1 MLIRAFDIRR
11 TTDIFAKG
19 ALEMKV
25 DKSMM
30 VPVGEQNCY
39 EYLVDCTEGYGHDYK
54 AMQHMDA
61 CYMRSEILRDIDC
74 FASFATHG
82 LGLKKGDVFTVFM
95 PTTVQSIISFYAL
108 NKIGVIVN
116 FVHPQLPAEALRE
129 AITDCHSKGV
139 MILDLLS
146 KDYAQVINE
155 SGLPCI
161 VCSSSDYASPVKTAA
176 CKAGEGL
183 IRLIFPKIKNRIAYK
198 DAINKYAP
206 ENGVT
211 GNADAPAVYLNGGG
225 TTGKSKTIILTAR
238 AINELASRVSKLDR
252 IHDTGEEAEII
263 VLPLFHCFGLCV
275 GIHMAMCNAGRIIPL
290 MQFDAKLFNKL
301 MRKNNVIA
309 VVGIPVMF
317 KKLLKSKDFD
327 GPWLENIRMMF
338 CGGDDCSDNFLD
350 EFNAVLEK
358 NGAPGKLRQGYG
370 LTEVGSVC
378 TVNSNWEYRR
388 GSIGWPLDGVNVQ
401 IWNDNHEEVPDG
413 EIGEIV
419 ISGPTIMSGYY
430 HEDGTVDG
438 LYVDD
443 NGVKWVLSGDLGYR
457 DPKPD
462 PESGKRYFYFSGRKK
477 RVIIISGYNIYPT
490 DVEKRLQDN
499 FHYIKDSCLV
509 KGYDENGKMIL
520 RLYVDLRENGD
531 KAVYESEIIS
541 FIEKNFSRFN
551 VPREVIFMDKLP
563 ETPLMKIDFMRLT
576 QEKPTDP
583 VFA

>member
-1 MLIRAFDIRR
+1 
-11 TTDIFAKG
+11 
-19 ALEMKV
+19 MKV

-30 VPVGEQNCY
+30 VPVGNQNCY
-39 EYLVDCTEGYGHDYK
+39 EYLIDCTAGYGHDYK

-61 CYMRSEILRDIDC
+61 CYMRSEILHDIDC
-74 FASFATHG
+74 FAAYMKRA
-82 LGLKKGDVFTVFM
+82 LGLKKGDVYTVFM

-116 FVHPQLPAEALRE
+116 FVHPQLPPEVLKEALSE
-129 AITDCHSKGV
+129 CGSKGV

-146 KDYAQVINE
+146 KDYAKVINE
-155 SGLPCI
+155 SGLPCL

-183 IRLIFPKIKNRIAYK
+183 IRAIFPKIYNRTAYR
-198 DAINKYAP
+198 DAIKMYAP
-206 ENGVT
+206 EDGIS
-211 GNADAPAVYLNGGG
+211 GNADDIAVYLNGGG
-225 TTGKSKTIILTAR
+225 TTGKSKTIKLTSR
-238 AINELASRVSKLDR
+238 AINELACRVSKLDR

-275 GIHMAMCNAGRIIPL
+275 GIHMAMCNAGRIIPM

-301 MRKNNVIA
+301 MRKNTVIA

-327 GPWLENIRMMF
+327 GPWLKNIRMMF

-388 GSIGWPLDGVNVQ
+388 GSIGWPLEGLNVQ
-401 IWNDNHEEVPDG
+401 IWNDDHREVPDG
-413 EIGEIV
+413 EVGEIV

-430 HEDGTVDG
+430 HQGGEENEG
-438 LYVDD
+438 LYIDE

-462 PESGKRYFYFSGRKK
+462 PETGKRYFYFSGRKK

-490 DVEKRLQDN
+490 DVEKRLQDQFAYLKN
-499 FHYIKDSCLV
+499 CCLV
-509 KGYDENGKMIL
+509 KGFDENGKMIL
-520 RLYVDLRENGD
+520 RLYADLRENGD
-531 KAVYESEIIS
+531 REAFKREMTE
-541 FIEKNFSRFN
+541 FIERNFSRFS
-551 VPREVIFMDKLP
+551 VPREIVFMDRLP
-563 ETPLMKIDFMRLT
+563 ETPLMKIDFMKLT
-576 QEKPTDP
+576 QKTPADP